1 MNILNMINSEFFIN
15 IPFGEIYPMTTEI
28 VNKLIVSLSA
38 KIIDVNIGNV
48 FVDGL
53 KDDMYI
59 IIEKEGKAIKYPKLK
74 TIYTTLVASSITN
87 ILIIAPAFS
96 NKCYDFAME
105 KEFHIM
111 TINSF
116 MNEEM
121 RITYTKNLGRKAWTH
136 DAKKN
141 MTISVR
147 IPVEGYP
154 TLGYKGPLHAEDIY
168 KIIKSKTEL
177 IKNGVSVDA
186 TKVFFKAFKSMLDL
200 INNDKNITS
209 NRWNEIMEEHG
220 VLDFL
225 SENGDKVMEVINS

>member
-1 MNILNMINSEFFIN
+1 MINSEFFIN

-141 MTISVR
+141 MTISVLFQLKGIQR
-147 IPVEGYP
+147 LDIKDHC
-154 TLGYKGPLHAEDIY
+154 TL
-168 KIIKSKTEL
+168 KIFIKLLNQKL
-177 IKNGVSVDA
+177 N
-186 TKVFFKAFKSMLDL
+186 
-200 INNDKNITS
+200 
-209 NRWNEIMEEHG
+209 
-220 VLDFL
+220 
-225 SENGDKVMEVINS
+225 